1 MEKKEYESKKIAS
14 TMWWDSQLFS
24 FLFDVLYFIVI
35 FCFSDKILGMFQSL
49 RYNSSAINSFY
60 VVGGIIEILLIFL
73 GLFISINKVRN
84 RVLLKQEQI
93 KEIALKYVI
102 KSVIL
107 EVVLFALWLLFIPAK
122 NQLTSLIIGGIVRII
137 ICPLL
142 VLFGLKHLEKSFD
155 KIGRIVVLVL
165 LVIAVIS
172 PFIIYNKYSIKDTG
186 EIKTSDG
193 KKLVNKDIK
202 WDYDEFTTLYQF
214 LSNEKKAY
222 FVGKNKNEEEWNLIL
237 ELDGRPA
244 FLGNY
249 DGKFYFDE
257 TTEYDLFYI
266 DSKEEEPNIKY
277 IVRGN
282 QYASSENDANLIR
295 YAFIYK
301 DKLYYQMWGFEN
313 KNSILV
319 MSLRDN
325 DIEKSEVFLD
335 ISEAYSWY
343 MNTESGKIYL
353 TGEYGNF
360 GIDEYDVNTGNRKT
374 LVEKETYSQLV
385 DEYGDAGFENSYITF
400 KKSNNDGSVI
410 YYVYD
415 ILSGKT
421 YDLVEK
427 SEDDYYSPRIVR
439 HNGYLYFC
447 RNKDLYVIKDNE
459 MQKIYTFDLEGD
471 SVRTFNKLNDG
482 NFYVGDEGFDSRYY
496 SIDGNTVRQ
505 IEQSKDVVTKIRMTN
520 GEVKELTNAYT
531 ISNLKYTL
539 DFSQTDV

>member
-35 FCFSDKILGMFQSL
+35 ICFSDKILGMFQSL

-60 VVGGIIEILLIFL
+60 AIVAIIEILLVFL

-93 KEIALKYVI
+93 KEIALKYAV

-107 EVVLFALWLLFIPAK
+107 EVVLLVLWLLFIPAK
-122 NQLTSLIIGGIVRII
+122 NQLTSLIIGGIIRII

-142 VLFGLKHLEKSFD
+142 VLLGLKHLEKSFD
-155 KIGRIVVLVL
+155 KIGKIVVLVL
-165 LVIAVIS
+165 LVIAIIS
-172 PFIIYNKYSIKDTG
+172 PFVIYNKYSIKDTG
-186 EIKTSDG
+186 ELKTSDG
-193 KKLVNKDIK
+193 KKLVNKDIN
-202 WDYDEFTTLYQF
+202 WDYDEFTSLYQF
-214 LSNEKKAY
+214 LGDDKKAY

-244 FLGNY
+244 YLGNY
-249 DGKFYFDE
+249 DGKIYFYE
-257 TTEYDLFYI
+257 TMEYDLFYV
-266 DSKEEEPNIKY
+266 DSKGEETNIKY

-282 QYASSENDANLIR
+282 QYVSSKKDANLIR

-301 DKLYYQMWGFEN
+301 DKLYYQMFGFEN
-313 KNSILV
+313 KDNILV
-319 MSLRDN
+319 MSLIDN

-335 ISEAYSWY
+335 VSEAYSWY

-360 GIDEYDVNTGNRKT
+360 GIDEYDVNTGSRT
-374 LVEKETYSQLV
+374 VLVEKETYSKLV
-385 DEYGDAGFENSYITF
+385 DEFGDAGFKNSYITF
-400 KKSNNDGSVI
+400 KKSNNDGGVI

-415 ILSGKT
+415 ILSDQT

-427 SEDDYYSPRIVR
+427 AEDDYYSPGIVR

-447 RNKDLYVIKDNE
+447 RNKDLYVIKNNE
-459 MQKIYTFDLEGD
+459 IKKIYTFDLEGD
-471 SVRTFNKLNDG
+471 SLRTFNKLNDG
-482 NFYVGDEGFDSRYY
+482 NFYVGDEGFDSKYY
-496 SIDGNTVRQ
+496 SIDGDTVKQ
-505 IEQSKDVVTKIRMTN
+505 IEEKDDVITKIKLLN
-520 GEVKELTNAYT
+520 GEVKELTNAHT
-531 ISNLKYTL
+531 ISIL
-539 DFSQTDV
+539 